1 MPALK
6 YIVGRILQTIPVVAM
21 TTVVVF
27 AMLHFSGDPV
37 GMIAGDYASKEDIEH
52 IRQHLGLDKPILVQY
67 FMWLDQLFHGELG
80 NSIFSRL
87 SVSTLISQRL
97 EPTLLLGSLSLL
109 ITVLIAIPLG
119 SIAALNVGGWLDYAI
134 RTIPVLFSIPSFIIS
149 YLLIDI
155 FSIKLDI
162 FPVQGFKSPFTDGLK
177 PFLWHITLPTLTLTL
192 LSVPLIAKM
201 TRTCI
206 LKTSQEDY
214 IRAVRSKGQTELAT
228 LLYHSLPNS
237 AVPIISTIGLTITTL
252 IGGVVITE
260 SVFNIPGVGRL
271 VLDAVLARDYP
282 VIQGLILFF
291 SLIYIQINLLVDL
304 SYAYFDPR
312 IRL

>member
-1 MPALK
+1 MSALK
-6 YIVGRILQTIPVVAM
+6 YIIGRILQSIPVIAM
-21 TTVVVF
+21 TTLIVF
-27 AMLHFSGDPV
+27 AMLHFSGDPI
-37 GMIAGDYASKEDIEH
+37 GMIAGDYASKEDIEE
-52 IRQHLGLDKPILVQY
+52 IKRHLGLDKSIIIQY
-67 FMWLDQLFHGELG
+67 FLWIDQLFHGDLG
-80 NSIFSRL
+80 TSIFSKL
-87 SVSTLISQRL
+87 PVTTLIAQRL
-97 EPTLLLGSLSLL
+97 EPTLLLGSLALMITL
-109 ITVLIAIPLG
+109 IIAIPLG
-119 SIAALNVGGWLDYAI
+119 SIAALNAGGWLDYAI

-149 YLLIDI
+149 YFLIDI
-155 FSIKLDI
+155 FSIKLEL
-162 FPVQGFKSPFTDGLK
+162 FPVQGFKSPFDEGIK
-177 PFLWHITLPTLTLTL
+177 PFLWHITLPTFTLTL

-214 IRAVRSKGQTELAT
+214 IRTVRSKGQTHLAT
-228 LLYHSLPNS
+228 LMYHSLPNS
-237 AVPIISTIGLTITTL
+237 AVPIISTIGLTTTTL

-291 SLIYIQINLLVDL
+291 SLVYIQINLLVDL